1 MSNFLEIIGKKAELH
16 RDLKIERLQLGAESM
31 WLVYYDSVVNSQET
45 IMFIWNSGVT
55 SNVSYDDICMRLV
68 GKPWSPQAMSE
79 LQLGRVVLINATG
92 EQAFSFQGV
101 PTSLSRSIEKPENES
116 MPFAPAIA
124 FMEPLTTNIGLIR
137 KSLNSPY
144 LIAEGFTFTGGAT
157 KEASLIYH
165 SELVNKE
172 LLRQVKSNLQ
182 NASNR
187 DLQTGQDLMEI
198 LGCSRFDL
206 LSPFYKTE
214 IPMQATSS
222 MMKGRVILLIDGE
235 PVAYVLP
242 LLFGDFIS
250 IQWDRQL
257 PLLIMFALRFLRLM
271 SLLISLLTPGLY
283 VALVSVNP
291 ETLRIELALSV
302 ASSRIG
308 IPLPTFLEM
317 AFLLIVSEI
326 SIESTQRL
334 PKSIAA
340 SITVIGGIVLGT
352 AIVDAKLVSSLVII
366 VLSIS
371 VTATFAF
378 PNYLN
383 TLNIR
388 IIRAVIV
395 VLSGIFGVFGL
406 FAGFI
411 AICFYV
417 CRIEYFGIPFMSF
430 FDFKKLRQT

>member
-1 MSNFLEIIGKKAELH
+1 MNNFLDVMLKNSKLN
-16 RDLKIERLQLGAESM
+16 RDLKIEMLQLGEEHI
-31 WLVYYDSVVNSQET
+31 WLVCYDSVVNVQET
-45 IMFIWNSGVT
+45 ITFIWNSGISPT
-55 SNVSYDDICMRLV
+55 VSYEDICRHLV
-68 GKPWSPQAMSE
+68 GKAWKPEEMNA
-79 LQLGRVVLINATG
+79 LQQGQVILINANG
-92 EQAFSFQGV
+92 EQAFSFQGK
-101 PTSLSRSIEKPENES
+101 PTSLARAIERPENES

-137 KSLNSPY
+137 KGMNSQSLV
-144 LIAEGFTFTGGAT
+144 AEGFTFTGAAT

-165 SELVNKE
+165 SELVDTD
-172 LLRQVKSNLQ
+172 LLRQVKTLLQ

-187 DLQTGQDLMEI
+187 DLQSGQDLMEI
-198 LGCSRFDL
+198 LDCSRYDL

-214 IPMQATSS
+214 IPMQAISS
-222 MMKGRVILLIDGE
+222 IMKGRVVMLIEGE

-250 IQWDRQL
+250 IEWDRQL
-257 PLLIMFALRFLRLM
+257 PFLIMLGLRCLRLM
-271 SLLISLLTPGLY
+271 SIVIALLTPGLY

-291 ETLRIELALSV
+291 EALRIELALSV

-308 IPLPTFLEM
+308 VPLPTFLEM
-317 AFLLIVSEI
+317 AFLLIISEI

-334 PKSIAA
+334 PKNIAG

-366 VLSIS
+366 VLSVS

-388 IIRAVIV
+388 IMRTAIV

-417 CRIEYFGIPFMSF
+417 CKIEHFGIPFMKF
-430 FDFKKLRQT
+430 LDFKKIRQT

>member
-1 MSNFLEIIGKKAELH
+1 MSNYLEVILQITEFN
-16 RDLKIERLQLGAESM
+16 RDLKIERLQLGAEEV
-31 WLVYYDSVVNSQET
+31 WFVCYDSVVNSQET
-45 IMFIWNSGVT
+45 IEFIWKSGIT
-55 SNVSYDDICMRLV
+55 PAVSYDEICTRLA
-68 GKPWSPQAMSE
+68 GKAWSTKNMNE
-79 LQLGRVVLINATG
+79 LQQGRVVLLSADG
-92 EQAFSFQGV
+92 EQAFSFQGK
-101 PTSLSRSIEKPENES
+101 PASLSRAMDKPENES

-137 KSLNSPY
+137 KSMNSPY
-144 LIAEGFTFTGGAT
+144 LMAEGFTFTGAAT
-157 KEASLIYH
+157 KEATLVYH
-165 SELVNKE
+165 SELVNTQ
-172 LLRQVKSNLQ
+172 LLDQVKSHLQ
-182 NASNR
+182 KAANR

-198 LGCSRFDL
+198 LGSSHFDL

-214 IPMQATSS
+214 IPMQAISS

-257 PLLIMFALRFLRLM
+257 PLLIMFALRYLRLM

-366 VLSIS
+366 VLSVS

-388 IIRAVIV
+388 ITRAAIV

-411 AICFYV
+411 TICFYV
-417 CRIEYFGIPFMSF
+417 CRIEHFGIPFMSF
-430 FDFKKLRQT
+430 FDFKKLKQT

>member
-1 MSNFLEIIGKKAELH
+1 MSNFLEIILKKTELH
-16 RDLKIERLQLGAESM
+16 HDLKIERLQLGAEYM
-31 WLVYYDSVVNSQET
+31 WFVCYDSVVNSQET
-45 IMFIWNSGVT
+45 LEFIWNSGI
-55 SNVSYDDICMRLV
+55 SPAVSYDDVRTRLV
-68 GKPWSPQAMSE
+68 GKAWSPEEMNV
-79 LQLGRVVLINATG
+79 LQQGRVVLISADG
-92 EQAFSFQGV
+92 ERAFSFQGK
-101 PTSLSRSIEKPENES
+101 PASLSRAVDKPENES

-137 KSLNSPY
+137 TALNSPY
-144 LIAEGFTFTGGAT
+144 LIAEGFTFTGAAT
-157 KEASLIYH
+157 KEATLVYH

-172 LLRQVKSNLQ
+172 LLGQVKSYLQ
-182 NASNR
+182 KASNR

-198 LGCSRFDL
+198 LGCNRFDL

-214 IPMQATSS
+214 IPMQAISS
-222 MMKGRVILLIDGE
+222 MMKGRVIMLIDGE

-257 PLLIMFALRFLRLM
+257 PLLIMLGLRYLRLL

-317 AFLLIVSEI
+317 AFLLMVSEI

-366 VLSIS
+366 VLSVS

-388 IIRAVIV
+388 IIRTAIV

-417 CRIEYFGIPFMSF
+417 CKIEHFGIPFMSF
-430 FDFKKLRQT
+430 LDFRKLRQT

>member
-1 MSNFLEIIGKKAELH
+1 MSNFLEIILKKTELH
-16 RDLKIERLQLGAESM
+16 RDLKIERLQLGTAYM
-31 WLVYYDSVVNSQET
+31 WFVCYDSVVNSQET
-45 IMFIWNSGVT
+45 LEFIWNSGI
-55 SNVSYDDICMRLV
+55 SPAVSYDEVRTRLV
-68 GKPWSPQAMSE
+68 GKAWSLEEMNV
-79 LQLGRVVLINATG
+79 LQQGRVVLISADG
-92 EQAFSFQGV
+92 ERAFSFQGK
-101 PTSLSRSIEKPENES
+101 PASLSRAIEKPENES

-137 KSLNSPY
+137 KALNSPY
-144 LIAEGFTFTGGAT
+144 LIAEGFTFTGAAT
-157 KEASLIYH
+157 KEATLVYH
-165 SELVNKE
+165 SERVNKE
-172 LLRQVKSNLQ
+172 LLGQVKSYLQ
-182 NASNR
+182 KASNR

-198 LGCSRFDL
+198 LGCNRFDL

-214 IPMQATSS
+214 IPMQAISS

-257 PLLIMFALRFLRLM
+257 PLLIMLGLRYLRLL

-317 AFLLIVSEI
+317 AFLLMVSEI

-366 VLSIS
+366 VLSVS

-388 IIRAVIV
+388 IMRTAIV

-417 CRIEYFGIPFMSF
+417 CKIEHFGIPFMSF
-430 FDFKKLRQT
+430 LDSRKLRQT

>member
-1 MSNFLEIIGKKAELH
+1 MNNYLEDMLKKRELH
-16 RDLKIERLQLGAESM
+16 RDLKIEPLQLGAESM
-31 WLVYYDSVVNSQET
+31 WLVCYESVVNMQET
-45 IMFIWNSGVT
+45 IELIWNSGIT
-55 SNVSYDDICMRLV
+55 PAVSYNDIRTRLA
-68 GKPWSPQAMSE
+68 GKEWSLEEMNE
-79 LQLGRVVLINATG
+79 LQQGQAVLIHADG
-92 EQAFSFQGV
+92 ERAFSFQGKL
-101 PTSLSRSIEKPENES
+101 TSLSRAIEKPENES

-124 FMEPLTTNIGLIR
+124 FMEPLSTNIGLLR
-137 KSLNSPY
+137 KTMNSQH
-144 LIAEGFTFTGGAT
+144 LVAEGFTFTGAAT

-165 SELVNKE
+165 SERVDKE
-172 LLRQVKSNLQ
+172 LLRQVRSSLQ
-182 NASNR
+182 SASGR
-187 DLQTGQDLMEI
+187 DLQSGQDLMEI
-198 LGCSRFDL
+198 FGCNRFEL
-206 LSPFYKTE
+206 LTPFYKTE
-214 IPMQATSS
+214 IPIQAISS
-222 MMKGRVILLIDGE
+222 MMHGRVLLFIDGE
-235 PVAYVLP
+235 PAAYVLP
-242 LLFGDFIS
+242 LLFSDFIA
-250 IQWDRQL
+250 IEWDRQL
-257 PLLIMFALRFLRLM
+257 PLPIMLSLRYLRLL
-271 SLLISLLTPGLY
+271 SLVIALLTPGLY
-283 VALVSVNP
+283 IALVSVNP

-317 AFLLIVSEI
+317 VFLLFVSEI

-334 PKSIAA
+334 PKGIAG

-383 TLNIR
+383 TMTIR
-388 IIRAVIV
+388 ILRHAIV

-417 CRIEYFGIPFMSF
+417 CWIEHFGIPFMSF
-430 FDFKKLRQT
+430 LDARKIGQS

>member
-1 MSNFLEIIGKKAELH
+1 MSHYLEIIRKTSEFNH
-16 RDLKIERLQLGAESM
+16 DLKIERLQLGAQEM
-31 WLVYYDSVVNSQET
+31 WLVCYDSVVNSQET
-45 IMFIWNSGVT
+45 IEFIWNSGITPDVP
-55 SNVSYDDICMRLV
+55 YDDIRARLI
-68 GKPWSPQAMSE
+68 GKAWTPADMNE
-79 LQLGRVVLINATG
+79 LQQGRVVLVSTHG
-92 EQAFSFQGV
+92 EQAFSFQGK
-101 PTSLSRSIEKPENES
+101 PASLSRAMDKPENES
-116 MPFAPAIA
+116 MPFAPAVA

-137 KSLNSPY
+137 KSMNSPC
-144 LIAEGFTFTGGAT
+144 LIAEGFTFTGAAT
-157 KEASLIYH
+157 KAATLLYH
-165 SELVNKE
+165 SKLVDKD
-172 LLRQVKSNLQ
+172 LLDQIKSYLHK
-182 NASNR
+182 ASNK
-187 DLQTGQDLMEI
+187 DLQSGQDLMAI

-214 IPMQATSS
+214 IPMQAISS
-222 MMKGRVILLIDGE
+222 MMRGRVILLIDGE

-242 LLFGDFIS
+242 LLFGDFLS

-257 PLLIMFALRFLRLM
+257 PLVIMFALRFLRLM

-366 VLSIS
+366 VLSVS

-388 IIRAVIV
+388 IMRALIV
-395 VLSGIFGVFGL
+395 VLSSVFGVFGL

-411 AICFYV
+411 AICFYA
-417 CRIEYFGIPFMSF
+417 CRIQHFGIPFMSF
-430 FDFKKLRQT
+430 FDFKKIRQT